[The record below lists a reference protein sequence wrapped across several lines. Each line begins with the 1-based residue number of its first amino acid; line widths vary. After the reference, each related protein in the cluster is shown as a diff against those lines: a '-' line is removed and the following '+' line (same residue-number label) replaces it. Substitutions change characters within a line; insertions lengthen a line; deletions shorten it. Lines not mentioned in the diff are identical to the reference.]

1 MKQAS
6 LQVLVRVTGD
16 LIIEHTGRTILF
28 LLMLFFGQM
37 AAAAQSLPFSLSAP
51 FVQLEDLDLEA
62 ADRQWLDQRKVLRV
76 GIAIAD
82 YEPVDITSD
91 RNRYQGISADY
102 LSLIGDRLNMPIQVV
117 GFVERDQAIAALR
130 SGTIDILTSAN
141 GFERGVKGLAF
152 SSVYMPD
159 HSVVVARGSDPSP
172 LRSLEGKKVVLLDGY
187 ADSETLHATYPDSE
201 IIIAPNL
208 YSALEALSQGEVDVF
223 IGNEVIVRS
232 YNALRPYL
240 GLQIKF
246 ESALPS
252 MGFAFAVRQDEKR
265 LLGLINRVLGSLD
278 PAVGREVLGRWTQGL
293 GADVVGQRITL
304 SAAER
309 LWVAKHPSVTI
320 ATTQHPPYIYK
331 DNNGNWVGLN
341 IDVLARISR
350 MTGLQFVHKEASSTL
365 NSIQMLKAEQA
376 HMNTTLADNAER
388 RQFLNFTY
396 SFGGNNWV
404 FVVRSDSSSQVS
416 LNSLSGRVLA
426 LPARHALEEEIQR
439 NFPSIQLLQVPTYAE
454 ARRLV
459 ETGQADA
466 TIQNEA
472 GAYLFP
478 AGGLKVARGVD
489 GKWSP
494 DQFSVIKSQPE
505 LLSILNKALE
515 AFPVAEMRSIRM
527 KWLGSVLPQPSI
539 WSRIPPWVFWWGM
552 LALLLGLVSLAWN
565 SRLKVQIRQRL
576 KAERQLNDQLA
587 FKHALFD
594 GIPNPIYV
602 RDLKGRLISCNRSYE
617 ESLGISF
624 EQMNGRRLIDIELI
638 PRSVS
643 EQMHADYLRLL
654 ENRRPIFADRT
665 LELSGK
671 QVDVWQWTVPF
682 FGADGQLQG
691 LLGGWVDITERKRL
705 EVRLEEA
712 LRHADQAS
720 EAKSAFLASMSHEIR
735 TPMGAIIGLLELE
748 CEQVMRR
755 GETPSQGVQVA
766 CQSARELVALIGDSL
781 DLARIEAGKMQ
792 LSLSVTAFHPFVE
805 GIVQLFSAQAAR
817 KGLELRLD
825 FAEQAHGDYW
835 LDPLRLRQVLHNIL
849 GNALKFTQ
857 RGSVVITVGVLEEH
871 NELSRIHI
879 SVQDSGTGIDFH
891 RQQQLFQPFIQASDD
906 IAARYGGTGLGL
918 SICRQLVELMSGDI
932 SLYSEPGQGTRVTVN
947 VPLARVKCLTNVQN
961 EPRQQDR
968 SAGKRSLRLLVVD
981 DMSANRLVL
990 TQQLEFLGHQVV
1002 PAEGGA
1008 QALSLWREGEFDA
1021 VITDCNMPGISG
1033 YALAEAIRNIE
1044 GQEKRARCPVI
1055 GCTANAMTDESER
1068 CRRIGMDGLL
1078 VKPLSLERLSMEL
1091 AELVR
1096 EQTFDIRTLQRMTQ
1110 ANEEQIQRLLGEL
1123 WKNLRHERE
1132 VMQPAVGA
1140 HDWKTLSAS
1149 LHRLKGAACLVDA
1162 VPLAKACASL
1172 DASVKSESGS
1182 TLNERWPVL
1191 DASIENLRA
1200 DIELQLVQVP

>member
-1 MKQAS
+1 MQG
-6 LQVLVRVTGD
+6 LVRVTGN
-16 LIIEHTGRTILF
+16 LISERAGRTILF
-28 LLMLFFGQM
+28 LLLLCLGQM
-37 AAAAQSLPFSLSAP
+37 AGAAQSLPFTLSAP
-51 FVQLEDLDLEA
+51 FVLLEDLHLED
-62 ADRQWLDQRKVLRV
+62 ADRQWLAQRKVLRV

-102 LSLIGDRLNMPIQVV
+102 LSLIGDKLNMPIQVT
-117 GFVERDQAIAALR
+117 GFAEREHAIAALR
-130 SGTIDILTSAN
+130 SGAIDIVTSAN
-141 GFERGVKGLAF
+141 GFERGLQGLEF

-159 HSVVVARGSDPSP
+159 HSVVVTRGSDPVPS
-172 LRSLEGKKVVLLDGY
+172 RRLEGKKVVLLDGY
-187 ADSETLHATYPDSE
+187 ADSKTVHATYPDSE

-208 YSALEALSQGEVDVF
+208 YSALEALSQSEVDAF

-240 GLQIKF
+240 GLQVKF

-252 MGFAFAVRQDEKR
+252 VGFAFAVRQDEQR
-265 LLGLINRVLGSLD
+265 LLSLINRVLSSLD
-278 PAVGREVLGRWTQGL
+278 PSVGREVLGRWTQGL

-304 SAAER
+304 SGAER
-309 LWVAKHPSVTI
+309 RWVAKHPSVTVS
-320 ATTQHPPYIYK
+320 TTQHPPYIYK

-341 IDVLARISR
+341 VDVLARISR
-350 MTGLQFVHKEASSTL
+350 MTGLQFVHREVSSTQD
-365 NSIQMLKAEQA
+365 SIEVLKAAEA
-376 HMNTTLADNAER
+376 EMNTTLAENAER
-388 RQFLNFTY
+388 RQFLDFTY
-396 SFGGNNWV
+396 SFGGNSWV

-416 LNSLSGRVLA
+416 LSSLSGRVLA

-439 NFPSIQLLQVPTYAE
+439 NFPNIQLRRVPTYAE
-454 ARRLV
+454 ARKLV

-478 AGGLKVARGVD
+478 PGSLKVARGVD

-539 WSRIPPWVFWWGM
+539 WSRIPQWVFWWVM
-552 LALLLGLVSLAWN
+552 LALLLGVVSLAWS

-617 ESLGISF
+617 ESFGISF
-624 EQMNGRRLIDIELI
+624 EQMNGRRLIDIDLI

-654 ENRRPIFADRT
+654 ETRRPIFADRT
-665 LELSGK
+665 MELSGRH
-671 QVDVWQWTVPF
+671 VDAWHWTVPF

-705 EVRLEEA
+705 EARLEEA
-712 LRHADQAS
+712 LRRADQAS

-748 CEQVMRR
+748 CEQAFRR
-755 GETPSQGVQVA
+755 DETPSQGVQVA
-766 CQSARELVALIGDSL
+766 CRSARELVALIGDSL
-781 DLARIEAGKMQ
+781 DLARIEAGGMQ
-792 LSLSVTAFHPFVE
+792 LSLSVTGLHSFFE
-805 GIVQLFSAQAAR
+805 GIVQLFSAQAAQ
-817 KGLELRLD
+817 KGIALKLA

-835 LDPLRLRQVLHNIL
+835 LDPLRLRQVMHNVL

-857 RGSVVITVGVLEEH
+857 QGSVVMTVGVLEEH
-871 NELSRIHI
+871 GESSRIHI
-879 SVQDSGTGIDFH
+879 SVQDSGTGIDPH
-891 RQQQLFQPFIQASDD
+891 RQEQIFQPFIQASDD
-906 IAARYGGTGLGL
+906 TAARYGGTGLGL
-918 SICRQLVELMSGDI
+918 SICRQLVELMNGDI
-932 SLYSEPGQGTRVTVN
+932 SLHSDPGQGTRVTVN
-947 VPLARVKCLTNVQN
+947 VPLARVKRLTGVQS
-961 EPRQQDR
+961 EPRQQGH
-968 SAGKRSLRLLVVD
+968 SVGERSLHLLVVD

-1008 QALSLWREGEFDA
+1008 QALTLWREGTFDA
-1021 VITDCNMPGISG
+1021 VITDCNMPGITG
-1033 YALAEAIRNIE
+1033 YALTEAIRTIE

-1055 GCTANAMTDESER
+1055 GCTANAMTDEGER
-1068 CRRIGMDGLL
+1068 CKRIGMDGLL
-1078 VKPLSLERLSMEL
+1078 VKPLSLERLSMKL
-1091 AELVR
+1091 AEVVR
-1096 EQTFDIRTLQRMTQ
+1096 EQTFDIHTLRRMTQ
-1110 ANEEQIQRLLGEL
+1110 ANDEQIQRLLGEL

-1172 DASVKSESGS
+1172 DVSVKSESGS
-1182 TLNERWPVL
+1182 TLSEHWPVL